1 MDILKILINHL
12 DLNDRE
18 LESSLAISEAII
30 DENVEILKIL
40 VKHFDVNRRD
50 TLGFLPIDLAI
61 LRGKVEAVKILA
73 SYTKELKVHKHFR
86 SKIFQERYDHWNMD
100 ESYENSLKA
109 LEVMKTL
116 IEDRA
121 KNKIVKRKNM
131 ESKELSKKKV
141 CK

>member
-18 LESSLAISEAII
+18 RESSLVISEAII

-40 VKHFDVNRRD
+40 IKHFDVNRRD

-73 SYTKELKVHKHFR
+73 PYTKELKVHKHFM
-86 SKIFQERYDHWNMD
+86 SKNFQERYEY

-109 LEVMKTL
+109 LEVMETL
-116 IEDRA
+116 IEERA
-121 KNKIVKRKNM
+121 TKNKTAKRKNM
-131 ESKELSKKKV
+131 ESEGNSKKKV

>member
-1 MDILKILINHL
+1 M
-12 DLNDRE
+12 
-18 LESSLAISEAII
+18 
-30 DENVEILKIL
+30 

-73 SYTKELKVHKHFR
+73 PYTKELKVHKHFM
-86 SKIFQERYDHWNMD
+86 SKNFQERYEY

-109 LEVMKTL
+109 LEVMESL
-116 IEDRA
+116 IEERDSNYKTA
-121 KNKIVKRKNM
+121 KRKNM
-131 ESKELSKKKV
+131 ESEGNSKKKV